1 MAMVTLKA
9 VEYAAYPAAS
19 KPANVSV
26 VEFVIVV
33 GANALQLLSGMHVV
47 KEDGST
53 VVMPVCNINEN
64 ENEQRFLK
72 L

>member
-1 MAMVTLKA
+1 MAMVTLRA

-33 GANALQLLSGMHVV
+33 GENAL
-47 KEDGST
+47 
-53 VVMPVCNINEN
+53 
-64 ENEQRFLK
+64 
-72 L
+72 